1 MWKWILGCVLVLVT
15 QDKLHWL
22 HYFKIRKETFGYRLC
37 VKNHF
42 AFTRYAG
49 KIVFPGEKRWLHW
62 ENWLLGVVQLAA
74 LACLGFQMLRST
86 RNKLIT
92 VLYPRDVYNQL

>member
-1 MWKWILGCVLVLVT
+1 MLGCVLVLVT

-22 HYFKIRKETFGYRLC
+22 HYFKIRKETFRYRLC

-74 LACLGFQMLRST
+74 LVCLGFQMLRST